1 MNQAGSTGETRSAG
15 EARPTGE
22 AGPTDQAAAMG
33 RTAPV
38 GQTGPVRI
46 DKWLWAARFF
56 KTRGLAQTAIEKGN
70 VLVAGDRVKVARSL
84 KLGERVSITIGDF
97 ERHVDVMGLSDVR
110 RAAPIAQALYRETP
124 ESIAK
129 REAQAQR
136 RKLYREPARDI
147 VGRPTKRDRRDLTRA
162 KDYGD
167 A

>member
-1 MNQAGSTGETRSAG
+1 M
-15 EARPTGE
+15 
-22 AGPTDQAAAMG
+22 
-33 RTAPV
+33 
-38 GQTGPVRI
+38 

-110 RAAPIAQALYRETP
+110 RSAPIAQALYRETA